1 LTFAH
6 LLNLSIGAHSW
17 RVNCSDATT
26 SATRT
31 LTVCVANYTCSGY
44 GACAENLTAACNAVM
59 DENTC
64 GYTYTGDYTEF
75 SRAPCTLPP
84 TQASITMS
92 TMIFLLV
99 ILFFLYMADSLLPTK
114 SPQVKE
120 LFRYA
125 YVILLV
131 IGIIAVIGMAFGV

>member
-1 LTFAH
+1 
-6 LLNLSIGAHSW
+6 
-17 RVNCSDATT
+17 
-26 SATRT
+26 
-31 LTVCVANYTCSGY
+31 
-44 GACAENLTAACNAVM
+44 
-59 DENTC
+59 
-64 GYTYTGDYTEF
+64 
-75 SRAPCTLPP
+75 
-84 TQASITMS
+84 MS

-131 IGIIAVIGMAFGV
+131 IGIFAVIGMAFGV